1 MTTTDSIR
9 EGSIVRLEPS
19 GKIGRLCEVL
29 RANAL
34 STDVPLEKRREQ
46 FETVVGRMPLADGV
60 SCSAVDADGV
70 RAEWVEPPGAAA
82 TAPTL
87 LYFHGGGY
95 GMGSINT
102 IRPLVSQLAVAAS
115 ARVLSVDY
123 RLAPEHP
130 CPAAVDDAVTA
141 YRWLLEQGTD
151 PATIAFGGDSAGGG
165 LTVAALVAAKGEG
178 LPMPAAGVCIS
189 PWVDMTLS
197 SPSLERNA
205 PKDPEVDLAMLAQW
219 AEFYLAGAD
228 PRDPLAS
235 PIFADLSGLPPLLVQ
250 AGGVEALEDDA
261 VQLALAARKAG
272 VEVTLELYEGMIHV
286 WHAFAPRLPEANAT
300 IERLAAWLQA
310 RWAPDPVA

>member
-19 GKIGRLCEVL
+19 GKLPRLCEVL
-29 RANAL
+29 QANAL
-34 STDVPLEKRREQ
+34 SIEVPLEKRREQ
-46 FETVVGRMPLADGV
+46 FETVVARMPLAEGV
-60 SCSAVDADGV
+60 TCSAVDAGGV
-70 RAEWVEPPGAAA
+70 RAEWVDPPSVAAP
-82 TAPTL
+82 APVW

-102 IRPLVSQLAVAAS
+102 IRPLVSQLAVATS

-141 YRWLLEQGTD
+141 YRWLLDHGTP
-151 PATIAFGGDSAGGG
+151 PATVAFGGDSAGGG
-165 LTVAALVAAKGEG
+165 LTVAALVAAKAQG

-205 PKDPEVDLAMLAQW
+205 PTDPEVAPDMLIQW

-235 PIFADLSGLPPLLVQ
+235 PIFADLQGLPPLLIQ
-250 AGGVEALEDDA
+250 AGTAEALEDDA
-261 VQLALAARKAG
+261 VALAVAAQEAG
-272 VEVTLELYEGMIHV
+272 VAVTLELYQDMIHV

-300 IERLAAWLQA
+300 IERVAAWLQS
-310 RWAPDPVA
+310 RWAGGSA